1 MTAYWIATY
10 DELTDPDKVA
20 AYAALAGP
28 GPAPPPAGGSWPA
41 ETRSRSTSSARRP
54 GRC

>member
-10 DELTDPDKVA
+10 DEVTDPDKVA

-28 GPAPPPAGGSWPA
+28 ALSAPVAGSWPA
-41 ETRSRSTSSARRP
+41 ATPSRSTSSARRP
-54 GRC
+54 ARC